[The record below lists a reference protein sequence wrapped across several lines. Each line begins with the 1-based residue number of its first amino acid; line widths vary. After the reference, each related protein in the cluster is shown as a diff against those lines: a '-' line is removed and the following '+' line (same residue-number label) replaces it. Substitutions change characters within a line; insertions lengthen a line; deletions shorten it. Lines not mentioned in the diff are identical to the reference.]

1 MKGVKMALSRKHYIK
16 IAKIVKDSEIKQDT
30 EYRSPILWQVS
41 LISSLCSMFRNDNKL
56 FNSNKFVEACRD
68 DE

>member
-1 MKGVKMALSRKHYIK
+1 MTKKHYIK
-16 IAKIVKDSEIKQDT
+16 IAKAIKDSEIKQDT
-30 EYRSPILWQVS
+30 EYMSPILCQVS